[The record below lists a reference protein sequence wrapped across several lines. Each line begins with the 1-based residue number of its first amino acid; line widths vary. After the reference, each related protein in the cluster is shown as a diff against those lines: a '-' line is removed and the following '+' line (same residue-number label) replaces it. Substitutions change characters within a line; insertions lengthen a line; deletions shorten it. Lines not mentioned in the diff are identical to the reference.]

1 MAGAIGDHGVV
12 VFHVARAEA
21 ADWAAYRQIRLRALR
36 EAPYAYCSTYDRER
50 RFADEIWRDRMA
62 AGRTYLARDRE
73 GRLVGTATGVPGEDD
88 GYEVVAMFVAPEARG
103 RGCAEQLLDAV
114 AHRAREIGADRLLL
128 HVTGGNEPA
137 RRCYTRYGF
146 TETGRQWP
154 MERNPGLNEVEMA
167 LPLG

>member
-1 MAGAIGDHGVV
+1 MT
-12 VFHVARAEA
+12 RAAA

-36 EAPYAYCSTYDRER
+36 EAPDAYCSTYDRER
-50 RFADEIWRDRMA
+50 SFAEEVWRDRMA
-62 AGRTYLARDRE
+62 AGRTYLARDRN
-73 GRLVGTATGVPGEDD
+73 GTLVGTATGVPGEDD
-88 GYEVVAMFVAPEARG
+88 AYEVVAMFVAPQARG

-114 AHRAREIGADRLLL
+114 ADRAREAEAERLVL
-128 HVTGGNEPA
+128 HVTDGNESA

-154 MERNPGLNEVEMA
+154 MERNPGLTEVELA